1 MEVFRLV
8 DQGTVTLPNR
18 AERVARV
25 SGRAVA
31 LVGRADGSGPV
42 WMTQKHKKESCLHEA
57 LNEIY
62 LQNFFT
68 DGYNFSRRI

>member
-8 DQGTVTLPNR
+8 DQGTLTLPNR

-42 WMTQKHKKESCLHEA
+42 WMTQ
-57 LNEIY
+57 
-62 LQNFFT
+62 
-68 DGYNFSRRI
+68 